1 MANMKLTILG
11 AAGVTEDGDALEY
24 LSMTTGSDAKAGRSK
39 QRAVYW
45 TKDPKDT
52 TWGNMQ
58 SEKELTF
65 LFTLQY
71 VEFRKQM
78 YSPNS
83 IEAYVLIKPLETTSV
98 NCKAF
103 LSKEQ
108 LNNLFATR
116 KVSLACDGTEVCN
129 DYYVHE
135 FIPRKYAD
143 QMYVTLKIYS
153 PDKMMTLEKYCRTW
167 TAKRLGSEI
176 LKDQIGNFG
185 INRPKPKE
193 GGSGKI
199 DNITALEYDTT
210 NMKHI
215 KDKKDK
221 KEHIFPYLVQYN
233 ETFYDFLA
241 RTTNRWGEF
250 LYYED
255 GKLQIGYNEKDEQ
268 AVDSYDVMTYCG
280 WNTSQPAQ
288 QNAGVCVD
296 ESPYDD
302 NTLNSVVTEDGY
314 DVVKNSILQAFDG
327 DSGADVYWMKK
338 AGQLLTN
345 NKSITNFV
353 FDTMVDDF
361 VAVGGT
367 ALQVHLRNSNNY
379 DEYFDKKKT
388 SHGAL
393 PKHDDTEK
401 DNGAHYS
408 SNSDKKET
416 YNEFSEAT
424 PILNASVYKDILK
437 GELKAAENVV
447 SIEFDTAWPNLKLG
461 QVIKVDGEKF
471 IVVEV
476 VGYQPETAKKSS
488 QSYYERGY
496 NSKIVKYRVTAVG
509 QNADGAFYPPVLP
522 TGHVRKSGPQIAV
535 VVDVDDPLR
544 ANRVRVEYPWQLQ
557 TFIDSHDKDIDGKIA
572 EEKDGDKKKELE
584 KEKIKK
590 YEKLAADNLKDYDV
604 TDATPWLFYAS
615 PSGPKKAGVHA
626 RHYLAEKVMIDYA
639 NGNVERPFV
648 VGAVS
653 EDVPVPLKTG
663 SAVLRAP
670 NGEQVKVHEG
680 LGNGAAAFIAGL
692 TPGLK
697 IINSFYPFSFTP
709 DNDVSRSFEGGV
721 EIGDKYGIWNIK
733 GSTDGRNVSISS
745 PWGDVN
751 ISAFTG
757 ITLSAP
763 NGNIKIEGKNVEIT
777 AGNNLK
783 LTSGKNIKNKFAS
796 LYDGSKKHQVLT
808 WMADVASA
816 VAKKVATM
824 VASVVDLSLLR
835 SVVELFWKPQEG
847 TLSVSSN
854 RFLKLEA
861 AGATADFPAAL
872 YKSAEKKCQDDVDRN
887 KDRTLS
893 FGPNLAKLVSS
904 ISPMVDKMIRDFLNM
919 HNEYIRKTIVY
930 TNAVADLTRFSNGQ
944 SARNGNPN
952 ADVAPA
958 CKTWLSLKEV
968 VWTDGKK
975 EITKGDVEFNGVDDG
990 SQDDV
995 SPEAL
1000 GIIMN
1005 NVGGMFGRHK
1015 THFFYGSKKEGGYAK
1030 DFIVTMRKEKKEKV
1044 LKAANEI
1051 LECVKA
1057 MHDLQPENVVKG
1069 VGHFTNI
1076 FRSLPKDYVN
1086 MYQEAFKRNKCGDTA
1101 FYTFIN
1107 SDDCKNAIAFGNV
1120 PQMRPLALKRRVA
1133 LNLVESWGAKS
1144 KAIHKKLDAQ
1154 KHVVEME
1161 QNEPEAIPAKPVT
1174 DDEFES
1180 GQYILYA
1187 LSLQL
1192 EDEVTLFKISNSF
1205 GMSILDAIKEN
1216 VKFWKPATE
1225 YGSWGNAKDG
1235 QILFTQGKS
1244 FYFNPTEAGVT
1255 FNNVNVAGL
1264 SRGKLS
1270 KSQLNTDDRLKFES
1284 LLKPVV
1290 EALTKIDGVAVA
1302 NENPQVVVDN
1312 NVHEEQ
1318 GENQNMNNLV
1328 EEE

>member
-11 AAGVTEDGDALEY
+11 ASGVNEDGDALEF
-24 LSMTTGSDAKAGRSK
+24 LSMTTGSDAVAGRSK

-45 TKDPKDT
+45 TKDPNDKK
-52 TWGNMQ
+52 WGNMQ
-58 SEKELTF
+58 SEDDLIF

-71 VEFRKQM
+71 VDFRKQM

-83 IEAYVLIKPLETTSV
+83 IEAYVLIKPLESKTV
-98 NCKAF
+98 NYKAF

-116 KVSLACDGTEVCN
+116 KVSLECDEKEVCN

-176 LKDQIGNFG
+176 LASEIGNFG
-185 INRPKPKE
+185 INRPKPKV
-193 GGSGKI
+193 GGSGQI
-199 DNITALEYDTT
+199 DDITALEYDTT

-215 KDKKDK
+215 QKDK

-250 LYYED
+250 LFYED
-255 GKLQIGYNEKDEQ
+255 GKLQIGYDTSVQ
-268 AVDSYDVMTYCG
+268 AVENYDVMTYCG
-280 WNTSQPAQ
+280 WNTSQPTQ

-296 ESPYDD
+296 ESPYDN
-302 NTLNSVVTEDGY
+302 NTLNSVVTQDGY

-327 DSGADVYWMKK
+327 DNGADVYWMKK

-379 DEYFDKKKT
+379 EEYFEKKQT
-388 SHGAL
+388 IHGAL
-393 PKHDDTEK
+393 PNHEEEK
-401 DNGAHYS
+401 GKGAHYS

-424 PILNASVYKDILK
+424 PILNEKVYKTILK

-447 SIEFDTAWPNLKLG
+447 NIEFDTTWPNLKLG
-461 QVIKVDGEKF
+461 QVINVDGEKF

-509 QNADGAFYPPVLP
+509 QNADGTFFPPVLP

-572 EEKDGDKKKELE
+572 EEKDDDKKKELE

-604 TDATPWLFYAS
+604 TNATPWLFYAS

-745 PWGDVN
+745 PWGDVM

-893 FGPNLAKLVSS
+893 FGPNLTKLVKS

-944 SARNGNPN
+944 SARSQNAN

-958 CKTWLSLKEV
+958 CKTWLVLKQV

-975 EITKGDVEFNGVDDG
+975 EITKDDVEFNGVGDG

-995 SPEAL
+995 DEEAV
-1000 GIIMN
+1000 GVIMN
-1005 NVGGMFGRHK
+1005 NVGGLMGRHK
-1015 THFFYGSKKEGGYAK
+1015 KYFFFGSKKEAGYAK

-1312 NVHEEQ
+1312 NEHEEQ
-1318 GENQNMNNLV
+1318 GEN
-1328 EEE
+1328 

>member
-11 AAGVTEDGDALEY
+11 ASGVNEDGDALEY
-24 LSMTTGSDAKAGRSK
+24 LSMTTGSDAVAGRSK

-45 TKDPKDT
+45 TKDPNDT
-52 TWGNMQ
+52 KWGNMQ
-58 SEKELTF
+58 SEDDLIF

-83 IEAYVLIKPLETTSV
+83 IEAYVLIKPLESKTV
-98 NCKAF
+98 NYKAF

-116 KVSLACDGTEVCN
+116 KVSLECDEKEVCN

-176 LKDQIGNFG
+176 LASEIGNFG

-193 GGSGKI
+193 DGSGKI
-199 DNITALEYDTT
+199 DNITALKYDTT

-215 KDKKDK
+215 QKDK

-241 RTTNRWGEF
+241 RTSNRWGEF

-255 GKLQIGYNEKDEQ
+255 GKLQIGYNEKGEQ

-296 ESPYDD
+296 ESPYDN
-302 NTLNSVVTEDGY
+302 NTLNSVVTQDGY
-314 DVVKNSILQAFDG
+314 DMVKNSILQAFDP

-367 ALQVHLRNSNNY
+367 TLQVHLRNSKNY
-379 DEYFDKKKT
+379 EEYFEKKQT
-388 SHGAL
+388 IHGAL
-393 PKHDDTEK
+393 PNHEEEK
-401 DNGAHYS
+401 GKGAHYS

-424 PILNASVYKDILK
+424 PILNEKVYKTILK
-437 GELKAAENVV
+437 GEMKAAENVV

-509 QNADGAFYPPVLP
+509 QNADGAFFPPVLP

-557 TFIDSHDKDIDGKIA
+557 TFIDSHDKDIDAEIA
-572 EEKDGDKKKELE
+572 EEKDDDKKKELE

-653 EDVPVPLKTG
+653 TDVPIPLKTG

-709 DNDVSRSFEGGV
+709 DNDVSRCFEGGV

-745 PWGDVN
+745 PWGDVK

-796 LYDGSKKHQVLT
+796 FYDGCKKHQVLT
-808 WMADVASA
+808 WMADVATA
-816 VAKKVATM
+816 VSKKLVM
-824 VASVVDLSLLR
+824 MGVNIVDLSLLR

-861 AGATADFPAAL
+861 GGATADFPAAL
-872 YKSAEKKCQDDVDRN
+872 YKSAEKKCQEDFDRN
-887 KDRTLS
+887 KGRTLS

-944 SARNGNPN
+944 SARSQNAN

-958 CKTWLSLKEV
+958 CKTWLGLKEV

-975 EITKGDVEFNGVDDG
+975 EITKDDVVFNGVDDG

-995 SPEAL
+995 NDNAV
-1000 GIIMN
+1000 GVIMN
-1005 NVGGMFGRHK
+1005 NVGGLMGRHK
-1015 THFFYGSKKEGGYAK
+1015 KYFFFGSKKEAGYAK

-1101 FYTFIN
+1101 FYAFID

-1120 PQMRPLALKRRVA
+1120 PQMKPLALKRRVA

-1144 KAIHKKLDAQ
+1144 KAIHKKLDANNQ
-1154 KHVVEME
+1154 VVEME
-1161 QNEPEAIPAKPVT
+1161 DAELEAIPAKPVT
-1174 DDEFES
+1174 DDEFET
-1180 GQYILYA
+1180 GKYILYA

-1192 EDEVTLFKISNSF
+1192 EDEIPLFKISNSF

-1225 YGSWGNAKDG
+1225 YTSWGNAKDG
-1235 QILFTQGKS
+1235 QILFGQGKS
-1244 FYFNPTEAGVT
+1244 FYFNPSDDGVT
-1255 FNNVNVAGL
+1255 IAKVDVAGL
-1264 SRGKLS
+1264 SRGKLNR
-1270 KSQLNTDDRLKFES
+1270 KQLNTDDRLKFDS
-1284 LLKPVV
+1284 LMKPVV
-1290 EALTKIDGVAVA
+1290 EALTKIEAAAVV

-1318 GENQNMNNLV
+1318 EENQNMNNLV

>member
-11 AAGVTEDGDALEY
+11 AAGVTENGDALEY
-24 LSMTTGSDAKAGRSK
+24 LSMTTGSDAKAGRCK
-39 QRAVYW
+39 LTAVYW
-45 TKDPKDT
+45 TKVSGG
-52 TWGNMQ
+52 TWGDQ
-58 SEKELTF
+58 QKETELTF
-65 LFTLQY
+65 LLTLQY

-83 IEAYVLIKPLETTSV
+83 IEAYLLIKPLDTDTETY
-98 NCKAF
+98 KAF
-103 LSKEQ
+103 PSKEQ

-116 KVSLACDGTEVCN
+116 KVSLACNGTEVCD

-215 KDKKDK
+215 IDKNDKDK

-314 DVVKNSILQAFDG
+314 DVVKNTILQAFDG
-327 DSGADVYWMKK
+327 DNGADVYWMKK

-361 VAVGGT
+361 VAVAGT
-367 ALQVHLRNSNNY
+367 AAQVDNRNSKNY
-379 DEYFDKKKT
+379 DEYFKEKKT
-388 SHGAL
+388 SHGYL
-393 PKHDDTEK
+393 PKHDVTEK
-401 DNGAHYS
+401 DSKGAHYGTDK
-408 SNSDKKET
+408 DKKET

-447 SIEFDTAWPNLKLG
+447 SIEFDTSWPNLKLG

-488 QSYYERGY
+488 RSYYERGY
-496 NSKIVKYRVTAVG
+496 NSNVVKYRVTAVG
-509 QNADGAFYPPVLP
+509 QNADGAFFPPVLP

-544 ANRVRVEYPWQLQ
+544 ANRVRVEYPWQL
-557 TFIDSHDKDIDGKIA
+557 TGVMDAYNKKIDDELKEALKDVTDPDKIKDIT
-572 EEKDGDKKKELE
+572 KEYE
-584 KEKIKK
+584 NKKIKK
-590 YEKLAADNLKDYDV
+590 YEKLTADSLKDVDV
-604 TDATPWLFYAS
+604 TNATPWLFYAS

-808 WMADVASA
+808 WMADVATA
-816 VAKKVATM
+816 VSKKLVM
-824 VASVVDLSLLR
+824 MGVNIVDLSLLR
-835 SVVELFWKPQEG
+835 SVVELFWRPQEG

-861 AGATADFPAAL
+861 GGATADFPAAL
-872 YKSAEKKCQDDVDRN
+872 YKSAEKKCQEDFDRN
-887 KDRTLS
+887 KGRTLS

-904 ISPMVDKMIRDFLNM
+904 ISPMVDKMIRDFLDM
-919 HNEYIRKTIVY
+919 HNEYIKKTNVY
-930 TNAVADLTRFSNGQ
+930 TNAVTDLTKFSNGQ
-944 SARNGNPN
+944 SARNGDAN

-975 EITKGDVEFNGVDDG
+975 EITKDDVEFNGVGDG
-990 SQDDV
+990 SQEDV
-995 SPEAL
+995 DEDAV
-1000 GIIMN
+1000 GVIMN

-1015 THFFYGSKKEGGYAK
+1015 THFFFGSKKEGGYAK
-1030 DFIVTMRKEKKEKV
+1030 DFILTMRKEKKEKV

-1076 FRSLPKDYVN
+1076 FRSLPQDYVE
-1086 MYQEAFKRNKCGDTA
+1086 MYQEAFKRDKCGDTA
-1101 FYTFIN
+1101 FYTFIG
-1107 SDDCKNAIAFGNV
+1107 SDDCKNAIAFENV

-1133 LNLVESWGAKS
+1133 LNLVESWGAKP
-1144 KAIHKKLDAQ
+1144 KAIHKKLENNQ
-1154 KHVVEME
+1154 VVEME
-1161 QNEPEAIPAKPVT
+1161 DEDDEAVPVKPNG

-1180 GQYILYA
+1180 GKYILYA

-1192 EDEVTLFKISNSF
+1192 EDEIPLFKISNSF

-1225 YGSWGNAKDG
+1225 YTSWGNAKDG
-1235 QILFTQGKS
+1235 QILFGQGKS
-1244 FYFNPTEAGVT
+1244 FYFNPSDAGVT
-1255 FNNVNVAGL
+1255 IEKVDVAGL

-1270 KSQLNTDDRLKFES
+1270 KSQLNTDDRQKFDS
-1284 LLKPVV
+1284 LMKPVV
-1290 EALTKIDGVAVA
+1290 EALTKIEGGAVV
-1302 NENPQVVVDN
+1302 NEEPQLEIDN
-1312 NVHEEQ
+1312 I
-1318 GENQNMNNLV
+1318 

>member
-11 AAGVTEDGDALEY
+11 AAGVTEDGKALEY
-24 LSMTTGSDAKAGRSK
+24 LSMTTGSNAKAGRCELK
-39 QRAVYW
+39 VAYW
-45 TKDPKDT
+45 TKDSEET
-52 TWGNMQ
+52 SWGNIQ
-58 SEKELTF
+58 SEEEMTF
-65 LFTLQY
+65 LLTLQY
-71 VEFRKQM
+71 VEFHKQM

-83 IEAYVLIKPLETTSV
+83 IEAYVLIKPLESGSQKY
-98 NCKAF
+98 KAF
-103 LSKEQ
+103 PSKEQ

-185 INRPKPKE
+185 INRPKPKV
-193 GGSGKI
+193 GGSGQI
-199 DNITALEYDTT
+199 DDITALEYDTT

-250 LYYED
+250 LFYED
-255 GKLQIGYNEKDEQ
+255 GKLQIGYDTSEQ

-327 DSGADVYWMKK
+327 DNGADVYWMKK

-496 NSKIVKYRVTAVG
+496 NSNVVKYRVTAVG

-808 WMADVASA
+808 WMADVATA
-816 VAKKVATM
+816 VSKKLVM
-824 VASVVDLSLLR
+824 MGVNIVDLSLLR

-861 AGATADFPAAL
+861 GGATADFPAAL
-872 YKSAEKKCQDDVDRN
+872 YKSAEKKCQEDFDRN
-887 KDRTLS
+887 KGRTLS

-904 ISPMVDKMIRDFLNM
+904 ISPMVDKMIRDYLDM
-919 HNEYIRKTIVY
+919 HNEYIKKTNVY
-930 TNAVADLTRFSNGQ
+930 TNAVTDLTRFSNGQ
-944 SARNGNPN
+944 SARNANPN
-952 ADVAPA
+952 AEVAPA

-1030 DFIVTMRKEKKEKV
+1030 DFILTMRKEKKEKV

-1076 FRSLPKDYVN
+1076 FRSLPKDYVE
-1086 MYQEAFKRNKCGDTA
+1086 MYQEAFKRDKCMGTA
-1101 FYTFIN
+1101 FYTFID
-1107 SDDCKNAIAFGNV
+1107 SAASKNAIAFEDV

-1133 LNLVESWGAKS
+1133 LNLVESWGAKP
-1144 KAIHKKLDAQ
+1144 KPIRKKLENNQ
-1154 KHVVEME
+1154 VVEMGDAE
-1161 QNEPEAIPAKPVT
+1161 VEAVPVKPDG

-1180 GQYILYA
+1180 GKYILYA

-1192 EDEVTLFKISNSF
+1192 EDEIPLFKISNSF

-1225 YGSWGNAKDG
+1225 YTSWGNAKDG
-1235 QILFTQGKS
+1235 QILFGQGKS
-1244 FYFNPTEAGVT
+1244 FYFNPSDAGVT
-1255 FNNVNVAGL
+1255 IEKVDVAGL

-1270 KSQLNTDDRLKFES
+1270 KSQLNTDDRQKFDS

-1290 EALTKIDGVAVA
+1290 EALTKIEGGAVV
-1302 NENPQVVVDN
+1302 NEEPQLEVDN
-1312 NVHEEQ
+1312 NEHEEQ